1 MASHWDVPFW
11 WSCCTINMMK
21 LGHKHPWKRDAI
33 HCDSQLFERRL
44 NFQSF
49 AGIALWQWGDALN
62 APLPVQ
68 GERIG
73 SRKNMVKFVLKKDIK
88 VRWNLVT
95 SVHESGRLVLQLH
108 SASTSSRFHGLI
120 DLPRTKTQSFV
131 RVSAGGKDPGA
142 WLEQRSTFGLPGL
155 PCLLVAVNWK
165 PGNEPNLFYLKS
177 WKFQITDQEV
187 TLAKE
192 RQNLV
197 LQIFDENVLRQEP
210 KGTRFHIREASPP
223 RHQISRDSACVT
235 WVTNIIPFIELQ
247 SRQIK
252 STKNLGNYLLS

>member
-21 LGHKHPWKRDAI
+21 LGHKHPWKMDAI
-33 HCDSQLFERRL
+33 HCDSQLFQRRS

-62 APLPVQ
+62 APLHVQ

-73 SRKNMVKFVLKKDIK
+73 SRKNMVKSGDISS
-88 VRWNLVT
+88 RIRSPCT
-95 SVHESGRLVLQLH
+95 SVAFGFDQFAIPRSHRIASHENRKFRSCKCGREGPWTLIGAKIHLW
-108 SASTSSRFHGLI
+108 SSWSTMSL
-120 DLPRTKTQSFV
+120 
-131 RVSAGGKDPGA
+131 GG
-142 WLEQRSTFGLPGL
+142 
-155 PCLLVAVNWK
+155 NWK

-177 WKFQITDQEV
+177 WKFQITYQKF
-187 TLAKE
+187 TFAKE

-210 KGTRFHIREASPP
+210 KGTRFHI
-223 RHQISRDSACVT
+223 SRD
-235 WVTNIIPFIELQ
+235 L
-247 SRQIK
+247 
-252 STKNLGNYLLS
+252 